1 MFVCC
6 YHYVVNKDEYIIMTF
21 YLFTYFLVTVTL
33 RLRFNV
39 GGLYIAAN

>member
-6 YHYVVNKDEYIIMTF
+6 YHYVVNKDEYIITTF
-21 YLFTYFLVTVTL
+21 YLFTYFLVTVML
-33 RLRFNV
+33 RLLFNV